1 MSVENDEEHR
11 NFIEAKMII
20 QEFHD
25 DPTVFIVGTA
35 PFGKLWF
42 DHDKID
48 QQYKVL
54 TDSWYEEYGDN
65 ETQHSKKPRII
76 NILLDE
82 KDSMF
87 NRYRDNIREAQEKKQ
102 LESADKIE
110 NSEVKNSQE
119 NVVVETSSQ
128 EKQDNIESPNKKVV
142 KKNSKSKSEKVS
154 KSKNTE
160 ELEKCEVVSDVA
172 SPSKAKRGRPKKQQT
187 NIKEAFEKNENNKNS
202 EIITNV

>member
-42 DHDKID
+42 DHDKIE

-76 NILLDE
+76 SILLDE
-82 KDSMF
+82 KDTMF

-102 LESADKIE
+102 LESAGKSEECIE
-110 NSEVKNSQE
+110 NTVIDVSNQIESKNSDSPPKKTKKKQK
-119 NVVVETSSQ
+119 T
-128 EKQDNIESPNKKVV
+128 EKEDKSDNDIGSPTKG
-142 KKNSKSKSEKVS
+142 
-154 KSKNTE
+154 
-160 ELEKCEVVSDVA
+160 
-172 SPSKAKRGRPKKQQT
+172 KRGRPKKQQT
-187 NIKEAFEKNENNKNS
+187 DIKAAFEKS
-202 EIITNV
+202 GSLSDV

>member
-11 NFIEAKMII
+11 NFIEARMII

-42 DHDKID
+42 DHEKID

-54 TDSWYEEYGDN
+54 TDSWFEEYGDN

-76 NILLDE
+76 SILLDE

-87 NRYRDNIREAQEKKQ
+87 NRYRENIREAQEKKQ
-102 LESADKIE
+102 LESAGK
-110 NSEVKNSQE
+110 SEQLEDSNQNE
-119 NVVVETSSQ
+119 NVVMDISQNSSPVNNTETS
-128 EKQDNIESPNKKVV
+128 
-142 KKNSKSKSEKVS
+142 KKNE
-154 KSKNTE
+154 
-160 ELEKCEVVSDVA
+160 
-172 SPSKAKRGRPKKQQT
+172 
-187 NIKEAFEKNENNKNS
+187 
-202 EIITNV
+202 

>member
-42 DHDKID
+42 DHDKIE

-65 ETQHSKKPRII
+65 ETQHSKKPRMIS
-76 NILLDE
+76 ILLDE
-82 KDSMF
+82 KDTMF

-102 LESADKIE
+102 LETAGK
-110 NSEVKNSQE
+110 SEESTE
-119 NVVVETSSQ
+119 NVVIDVSPQIET
-128 EKQDNIESPNKKVV
+128 
-142 KKNSKSKSEKVS
+142 KNSDSPPKKTKKKQKTEKEDKSD
-154 KSKNTE
+154 N
-160 ELEKCEVVSDVA
+160 DIG
-172 SPSKAKRGRPKKQQT
+172 SPTKGKRGRPKKQQT
-187 NIKEAFEKNENNKNS
+187 DIKAAFNKS
-202 EIITNV
+202 GSLSDV

>member
-11 NFIEAKMII
+11 NFIEARMII

-42 DHDKID
+42 DHEKID

-54 TDSWYEEYGDN
+54 TDSWFEEYGDN

-76 NILLDE
+76 SILLDE

-87 NRYRDNIREAQEKKQ
+87 NRYRENIREAQEKKQ
-102 LESADKIE
+102 LESAGK
-110 NSEVKNSQE
+110 SEQLEDSNQNE
-119 NVVVETSSQ
+119 NVVMDISQNSSPVNNTETS
-128 EKQDNIESPNKKVV
+128 KKTNKK
-142 KKNSKSKSEKVS
+142 KKNGKEEVNKIDNKSERNS
-154 KSKNTE
+154 GS
-160 ELEKCEVVSDVA
+160 S
-172 SPSKAKRGRPKKQQT
+172 SPTKGKRGRPKKQQT
-187 NIKEAFEKNENNKNS
+187 DIKEAFGKPES
-202 EIITNV
+202 LTDI

>member
-42 DHDKID
+42 DHDKIE
-48 QQYKVL
+48 QKYKVL

-76 NILLDE
+76 SILLDE
-82 KDSMF
+82 KDTMF

-102 LESADKIE
+102 LENAEKSEDTTENIVIDVSNDK
-110 NSEVKNSQE
+110 
-119 NVVVETSSQ
+119 ET
-128 EKQDNIESPNKKVV
+128 
-142 KKNSKSKSEKVS
+142 NSKSPTKKTIKKKQNEDKSNNNVG
-154 KSKNTE
+154 
-160 ELEKCEVVSDVA
+160 
-172 SPSKAKRGRPKKQQT
+172 SPTKGKRGRPK
-187 NIKEAFEKNENNKNS
+187 NKAL
-202 EIITNV
+202 

>member
-110 NSEVKNSQE
+110 HSELKNSQE
-119 NVVVETSSQ
+119 NVIVEISSQ

-142 KKNSKSKSEKVS
+142 KKNSRSKSEKVS

-160 ELEKCEVVSDVA
+160 DLEKCEVVTDVA
-172 SPSKAKRGRPKKQQT
+172 SPSKGKRGRPKKQQT
-187 NIKEAFEKNENNKNS
+187 NIKEAFEKNENN
-202 EIITNV
+202 

>member
-25 DPTVFIVGTA
+25 DPTVLIVGTA

-65 ETQHSKKPRII
+65 ETQHMKKPRII

-102 LESADKIE
+102 LESADKNE
-110 NSEVKNSQE
+110 NSELKNPEQ
-119 NVVVETSSQ
+119 NIIVEESSQ
-128 EKQDNIESPNKKVV
+128 EKQDNSESPKKKIV
-142 KKNSKSKSEKVS
+142 KKSQKSKAEKVS

-160 ELEKCEVVSDVA
+160 IETSELGNNIA
-172 SPSKAKRGRPKKQQT
+172 SPSKGKRGRPKKQQT
-187 NIKEAFEKNENNKNS
+187 DIKEAFEKNVNYKNS
-202 EIITNV
+202 EVITDV

>member
-42 DHDKID
+42 DHDKIE

-76 NILLDE
+76 SILLDE
-82 KDSMF
+82 KDTMF

-102 LESADKIE
+102 LENAG
-110 NSEVKNSQE
+110 KNEETTDNIVIDVST
-119 NVVVETSSQ
+119 NVETNSNSPTKKPIKKKQ
-128 EKQDNIESPNKKVV
+128 KTEKEDKSNNDVGSPTKG
-142 KKNSKSKSEKVS
+142 
-154 KSKNTE
+154 
-160 ELEKCEVVSDVA
+160 
-172 SPSKAKRGRPKKQQT
+172 KRGRPKKQQT
-187 NIKEAFEKNENNKNS
+187 DIKAAFEKS
-202 EIITNV
+202 GSLSDV

>member
-1 MSVENDEEHR
+1 MSLENDEEHR

-65 ETQHSKKPRII
+65 ETQHSKRPRII

-102 LESADKIE
+102 LENA
-110 NSEVKNSQE
+110 VKTDESTE
-119 NVVVETSSQ
+119 NVVIDASSQVETEISNSPAKKTIKKKQ
-128 EKQDNIESPNKKVV
+128 KPEKDDKSNNNLDSPTKG
-142 KKNSKSKSEKVS
+142 
-154 KSKNTE
+154 
-160 ELEKCEVVSDVA
+160 
-172 SPSKAKRGRPKKQQT
+172 KRGRPKKQQT
-187 NIKEAFEKNENNKNS
+187 DIKAAFEKS
-202 EIITNV
+202 ESLSNV

>member
-119 NVVVETSSQ
+119 NVVVETPSQ

-160 ELEKCEVVSDVA
+160 EVEKC
-172 SPSKAKRGRPKKQQT
+172 
-187 NIKEAFEKNENNKNS
+187 
-202 EIITNV
+202 